1 MKQSLRDGKEAS
13 PTIAPADCLVFPG
26 HGTDRAWW
34 MSIFSLSG
42 ESLAEGLGR
51 PRQQF
56 SGQSTREERVV
67 QRWRTLVTHRL
78 SLSFQLSTGQHT
90 CVRRLIKSTE
100 RPRQGLEG
108 TEFCAHTRQGC
119 CQYPSWTRKLHNSQ
133 GLG

>member
-34 MSIFSLSG
+34 GPIFSMSG

-67 QRWRTLVTHRL
+67 QRWRTLETHRL

-90 CVRRLIKSTE
+90 CEEINQV
-100 RPRQGLEG
+100 PRKTHARIRGNRTLCSHKAGLLPIPQLDQK
-108 TEFCAHTRQGC
+108 T
-119 CQYPSWTRKLHNSQ
+119 S
-133 GLG
+133 